1 MKPILLVTND
11 DGIDSPGLWAAAQAV
26 SELGELIIVA
36 PMFQQTGMARSFP
49 KTKDV
54 GKIEIV
60 KRWIDGKEVVAY
72 GVHGS
77 PAQAVAYGVLE
88 LCPRLPDLCIS
99 GINYGENLGLS
110 VTCSGTLGACFEADS
125 HGIPSIA
132 YSIQAALDEQHS
144 SDFKTIDWDPIR
156 KIVEKI
162 TKHRMSVG
170 FPQDISIFNVNIP
183 NHADESTEVRMTRQ
197 GRSNYSVFI
206 KPEKRD
212 FTSSYPLKTRM
223 DVTLDTTDPKS
234 DIYALFFDHVIS
246 VTPLSWDLSYRY
258 FEDSHQE

>member
-1 MKPILLVTND
+1 MKPIILVTND
-11 DGIDSPGLWAAAQAV
+11 DGIDSPGLWAAAHAV
-26 SELGELIIVA
+26 SDLGELLIVA

-49 KTKDV
+49 KSEDV
-54 GKIEIV
+54 GRIQKVTRRIG
-60 KRWIDGKEVVAY
+60 DHDVVAY

-132 YSIQAALDEQHS
+132 FSIQADLDDQHS
-144 SDFKTIDWDPIR
+144 SDFKAIDWDPIR
-156 KIVEKI
+156 RIVEKI
-162 TKHRMSVG
+162 TRHRMIEG
-170 FPQDISIFNVNIP
+170 FPKDISIFNVNIP
-183 NHADESTEVRMTRQ
+183 NHADDATEVRMTRQ

-206 KPEKRD
+206 KPEPRD
-212 FTSSYPLKTRM
+212 FDSSYPLKTRM
-223 DVTLDTTDPKS
+223 DVALSTTDPSS
-234 DIYALFFDHVIS
+234 DIYALFFDHVVS

-258 FEDSHQE
+258 FVDVQKK